1 MFHSVIIASRGR
13 SEILKETLESIW
25 NQDDTPDEVII
36 SVVEKSDLPI
46 SFTSKHVIVLF
57 GSAGLC
63 AQRNLG
69 LKSINSQ
76 CNLVSFLDDD
86 LELAPGYFSEVRSAF
101 SKGSAIAGAN
111 GNILNEGCSR
121 EYARGILC
129 HAHDRQE
136 IKSMQSLKS
145 LYGCNMHFRKEYA
158 IKEQFDERLLLYAW
172 LEDYDYS
179 SRISKHGP
187 LFFIPTAKLCHLKE
201 PSGRMD
207 NKKFGFAQIMNPFYI
222 HRKGLLK
229 INEYIKIHFLKVILS
244 NSLKT
249 MKAESAGF
257 ARLSGNMIALRLILK
272 GKILP
277 EYIANV

>member
-13 SEILKETLESIW
+13 PETLKETLESIW

-36 SVVEKSDLPI
+36 SVVEKSDLPT
-46 SFTSKHVIVLF
+46 SFNSDLVKVLF
-57 GSAGLC
+57 GATGLC

-76 CNLVSFLDDD
+76 SDLLSFLDDD
-86 LELAPGYFSEVRSAF
+86 LELAADYFSELRSAF
-101 SKGSAIAGAN
+101 SNGTVIAGAN
-111 GNILNEGCSR
+111 GNILKEGCSR
-121 EYARGILC
+121 EEARGIISHGHDC
-129 HAHDRQE
+129 HD
-136 IKSMQSLKS
+136 IKSMHELKS

-158 IKEQFDERLLLYAW
+158 MMEQFDERLLLYAW

-179 SRISKHGP
+179 TRISKHGP
-187 LFFIPTAKLCHLKE
+187 LVFIPTAKLCHLKE

-222 HRKGLLK
+222 HRKGLLEMS
-229 INEYIKIHFLKVILS
+229 EYIKIHFLRVILS
-244 NSLKT
+244 NSLKII
-249 MKAESAGF
+249 KADPAGLP
-257 ARLSGNMIALRLILK
+257 RLSGNMIAIKLILK

-277 EYIANV
+277 EFIANV

>member
-13 SEILKETLESIW
+13 PEILKATLGSIW

-36 SVVEKSDLPI
+36 SVVENSDLPI
-46 SFTSKHVIVLF
+46 SFNSELVKVLI

-69 LKSINSQ
+69 LKSINSHSY
-76 CNLVSFLDDD
+76 LVSFMDDD
-86 LELAPGYFSEVRSAF
+86 LELAPDYFSEVRSAF
-101 SKGSAIAGAN
+101 SNGSAIAGAN

-121 EYARGILC
+121 EEAKSILS
-129 HAHDRQE
+129 HDRKCQD
-136 IKSMQSLKS
+136 IKLMQSLKS

-179 SRISKHGP
+179 SRVSKHGP
-187 LFFIPTAKLCHLKE
+187 LVFIPTAKLCHLKE
-201 PSGRMD
+201 PSGRID

-222 HRKGLLK
+222 HRKGLLQMS
-229 INEYIKIHFLKVILS
+229 EYIKMHFLKVILS
-244 NSLKT
+244 NMLKVI
-249 MKAESAGF
+249 KLEPAGYY
-257 ARLSGNMIALRLILK
+257 RIIGNMVAIKLILK

-277 EYIANV
+277 EFIAHV